1 MEVSTTE
8 PGLQSYTSY
17 FLDNMKGKK
26 GVIYRQFSAIC
37 LETQH
42 YADSVNHVSF
52 CYDAS
57 ILLIY
62 IRQKHK
68 ANPST
73 MVLVQCQIYCSSLMC
88 ACSSLMCV
96 LCSVFVQVLCRR

>member
-17 FLDNMKGKK
+17 FLDNLKGKK
-26 GVIYRQFSAIC
+26 GAIYRQFSAIC

-42 YADSVNHVSF
+42 YADSVNHVSS
-52 CYDAS
+52 CYDTS
-57 ILLIY
+57 FLFTY
-62 IRQKHK
+62 IGQKHK

-73 MVLVQCQIYCSSLMC
+73 MVLGQC
-88 ACSSLMCV
+88 
-96 LCSVFVQVLCRR
+96 